1 MLALRPFQQRFLR
14 GALAPGIRTAAAS
27 CPRGNGKST
36 LAAHIAH
43 RCLTPGDRLHEP
55 GAEYI
60 LLAASIT
67 QAVRGVFSP
76 VRRWIG
82 ENPDYRIAESAN
94 RATITHLPTRT
105 LLRVIGSKGKTAM
118 GLVGVPLVIADEPAS
133 WENVGG
139 TLMFDALET
148 AQGKPESELRVIFIG
163 TLAPAT
169 GGWWPEL
176 VGRGSHRGTY
186 VQSIQGNPERWDQ
199 WPEIRRCNP
208 LMSLYAE
215 SRQVLLQERDAA
227 RADTRL
233 KARFLSYRL
242 NQPTPDEAEVLLTV
256 DDWKRTLARPVAIP
270 AGRPIVGV
278 DLGANRA
285 WSAAVALWQSGRC
298 EALAVAP
305 GIPSIDV
312 QERRDRVPGGTYRKL
327 LETGRLTLASGL
339 RVVPASQLIEAVL
352 ATWGIPEVMIAD
364 RFRMDELRD
373 TDPGCR
379 IVPRVSRW
387 SESSYDIR
395 ALRKMAK
402 DGPMSVDKGSRN
414 LLTASLSAAMV
425 QPDDQGSVRLVK
437 RGTNNQ
443 ARDDVAAALV
453 LAAGSWGRSAGKQ
466 TGWRYLG
473 AA

>member
-1 MLALRPFQQRFLR
+1 MLALRPFQRRFLR
-14 GALAPGIRTAAAS
+14 GALAPGVRTAALTL
-27 CPRGNGKST
+27 PRGNGKST
-36 LAAHIAH
+36 LSAHIAH
-43 RCLTPGDRLHEP
+43 RCLAPGDRLHQP
-55 GAEYI
+55 GAEYV

-67 QAVRGVFSP
+67 QAVRGVFTP

-82 ENPDYRIAESAN
+82 ENPEYRIAESAN

-105 LLRVIGSKGKTAM
+105 VLRVIGSKGKTAM
-118 GLVGVPLVIADEPAS
+118 GLVGVSLVIADEPAS

-148 AQGKPESELRVIFIG
+148 AQGKPDSDLRVIFIG

-176 VGRGSHRGTY
+176 VERGSHRGTY
-186 VQSIQGNPERWDQ
+186 VQSIKGNPERWDVW

-208 LMSLYAE
+208 LMSLYPD
-215 SRQVLLQERDAA
+215 SRKVLLEERDAA
-227 RADTRL
+227 RRDTRL

-437 RGTNNQ
+437 RGTNNGI
-443 ARDDVAAALV
+443 DI
-453 LAAGSWGRSAGKQ
+453 
-466 TGWRYLG
+466 
-473 AA
+473 